1 MILYD
6 TGFEGDC
13 SSPCLAHMS
22 NLIPKCS
29 SRLFI
34 HAHLVAKKCHK
45 NGFITIVSQE
55 YSSFCNTWTAFQ
67 CWFDLFQ
74 FHPLPT
80 DLDLPAYHMVTTC
93 QYAQCHK
100 CCWET
105 ANADNQKMLQI
116 FQSYLESPACES
128 SLPKNSKPSF
138 AHLTASP
145 VEYLFPAVLGA
156 LPKAWLSIFKYPL
169 ARPGPEICSSP
180 TLPSTTATGRST
192 SVAPVVQ
199 NPRSTARKASGQPMD
214 TTPAAVSFAS
224 KVVVS
229 TAASVGP

>member
-1 MILYD
+1 MP
-6 TGFEGDC
+6 TFWQRNATRTA
-13 SSPCLAHMS
+13 SSW
-22 NLIPKCS
+22 S
-29 SRLFI
+29 S
-34 HAHLVAKKCHK
+34 AKSTAASATPGQPF
-45 NGFITIVSQE
+45 NADST
-55 YSSFCNTWTAFQ
+55 SSSSTLCPRT
-67 CWFDLFQ
+67 L
-74 FHPLPT
+74 
-80 DLDLPAYHMVTTC
+80 TC
-93 QYAQCHK
+93 QHITWSQLANM
-100 CCWET
+100 ET
-105 ANADNQKMLQI
+105 AHADNPKMLQI

-192 SVAPVVQ
+192 SAIAPVVQ

-214 TTPAAVSFAS
+214 TTPAAVLFAS